1 MGHHEVDDAELELVR
16 GLRARHNQSVAT
28 FLERYRPLLLHCI
41 GSFEQDHSTRD
52 DLFQDVVL
60 HVFDRLDADAFDPAK
75 GSFGTW
81 LYRVAWCRVVD
92 LRRRESGG
100 RKVRLTMTGD
110 QIPERA
116 DQAPGPS
123 DTASTD
129 EVGQLVRR
137 GLAHLDPEDRVLLV
151 LRFVDE
157 HRPLEVERQ
166 RGRGD
171 ASEHEGRIG
180 LNPPRPRRV
189 DEGGVAVEVE
199 RIRRVGADRGARP
212 RRIGEAPRAHQHAA
226 VDYLVELAPAATAGS
241 RARTRSRTP
250 PGSGCRTS

>member
-60 HVFDRLDADAFDPAK
+60 HVFDRLDADAFDPTK

-151 LRFVDE
+151 LRFV
-157 HRPLEVERQ
+157 
-166 RGRGD
+166 
-171 ASEHEGRIG
+171 EGRTMEEIASRTG
-180 LNPPRPRRV
+180 LSLEQAKYRVKRASTALRRV
-189 DEGGVAVEVE
+189 LVNDLAVE
-199 RIRRVGADRGARP
+199 
-212 RRIGEAPRAHQHAA
+212 EAEA
-226 VDYLVELAPAATAGS
+226 
-241 RARTRSRTP
+241 
-250 PGSGCRTS
+250 